1 MSPELVK
8 ALVLALIQ
16 IIEAIHA
23 QRASQPAGSNPSLDA
38 LAQEVRGLITHA
50 LTPPPVAG

>member
-1 MSPELVK
+1 MSPQLVQ

-23 QRASQPAGSNPSLDA
+23 QRAAQPAGSNPSLDQ
-38 LAQEVRGLITHA
+38 LAQEVRALITHA
-50 LTPPPVAG
+50 LTPPPAAG